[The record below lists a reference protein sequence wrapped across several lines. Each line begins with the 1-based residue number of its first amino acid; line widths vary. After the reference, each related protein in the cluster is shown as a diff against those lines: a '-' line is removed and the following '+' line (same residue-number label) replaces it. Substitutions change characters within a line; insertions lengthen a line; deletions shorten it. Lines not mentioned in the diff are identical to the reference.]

1 MFKYISK
8 RIAMAIL
15 TLFIVIIF
23 SYTLLAAFGKNPYE
37 GIEAEY
43 INNARPGDVVLEQIK
58 RDAENYRNTPVLVKL
73 FNYLGGLFK
82 GDFGTLYGKI
92 KGQNAFGQSVVAV
105 FWEYMPNSLFV
116 SLPAFIVSALLGTT
130 LGIVAGYKRGTIWD
144 SIINVFVFIFIAVPS
159 FIIAPMFINLF
170 TKLGFPTT
178 YTAWVRNDSSG
189 VNSFANFFKSI
200 IPPILVVSLSSMA
213 VYTLYARNQ
222 TVTVLTSNYVLIAK
236 TKGLSTM
243 QIFRKYVFRNISI
256 PLSAIILPSY
266 IGLLSGSI
274 IVERFWGVEG
284 TAMILAFAFPNA
296 EINLVM
302 YSIILFTSLRVFT
315 DILVDISFVILDPR
329 IVYGSNS
336 GVNYLHIF
344 KAYLIR
350 KRRLKE
356 LFKEQEESTIIN
368 EEVNAN

>member
-116 SLPAFIVSALLGTT
+116 SLP
-130 LGIVAGYKRGTIWD
+130 R
-144 SIINVFVFIFIAVPS
+144 
-159 FIIAPMFINLF
+159 
-170 TKLGFPTT
+170 
-178 YTAWVRNDSSG
+178 
-189 VNSFANFFKSI
+189 
-200 IPPILVVSLSSMA
+200 
-213 VYTLYARNQ
+213 LY
-222 TVTVLTSNYVLIAK
+222 S
-236 TKGLSTM
+236 
-243 QIFRKYVFRNISI
+243 
-256 PLSAIILPSY
+256 
-266 IGLLSGSI
+266 
-274 IVERFWGVEG
+274 
-284 TAMILAFAFPNA
+284 
-296 EINLVM
+296 
-302 YSIILFTSLRVFT
+302 
-315 DILVDISFVILDPR
+315 
-329 IVYGSNS
+329 
-336 GVNYLHIF
+336 
-344 KAYLIR
+344 
-350 KRRLKE
+350 
-356 LFKEQEESTIIN
+356 
-368 EEVNAN
+368 